1 MIKRLLA
8 IVMLL
13 PLLCSAAERPGKALA
28 ALLETCLAQ
37 EEIVPDSIYGG
48 IRQLEAVRHTHP
60 IYTAA
65 LARLYAERA
74 FLAQVYE
81 RETPSPADSLRQWSM
96 TEWYRRSQAL
106 FREVLANQE
115 LLHKERTKDWLPLVK
130 RGRRDKVFGGDMLY
144 VVWRA
149 MQGSLPDEYWS
160 KDSLLSMDRLI
171 AFYKKQDM
179 KEAVHWL
186 TWERNDSLS
195 LLTPSL
201 SARVAST
208 VYPGRDIPV
217 ELRLHNMREVTLK
230 VMCGK
235 KTVRK
240 LRIPLPSH
248 PATEQWKDTV
258 SLGTL
263 PAGRYKIIMDG
274 KAAVR
279 LLHRPERV
287 ETTLD
292 VCPQKIFTMGMPDGS
307 LRLWKVDA
315 MTGAPMDTLLVDTAD
330 MYRHFQYTPP
340 SMAEQ
345 RRTSIFTDRPIYRP
359 GQQVQVGGVVYTQRH
374 WNARVVSSLNIPVIL
389 RDARNR
395 AIDTVWVQTDT
406 LGVFS
411 CSFTLPESGRT
422 GTFSVHADGSSRPFS
437 VEEYRRPTFF
447 VSLSMD
453 STLIQGV
460 VTGYNGVPVR
470 RARVTATATRLACW
484 WHRGARDFHQLDTL
498 YTDSEGRFSYTLPSD
513 LTARG
518 DGLYP
523 RLRVKAVV
531 QSETG
536 EVQEAT
542 AYQRLFPDPPQPV
555 SESPWARS
563 VSDTIYVYETLIAG
577 RQLLRDTMWTAT
589 DTLFLPATPYEERY
603 GEGAVA
609 TWTYVKDGQLY
620 HEQRNIPRPLPQDTL
635 RYRWDTFRDRVRPGS
650 KERWAL
656 TVTRK
661 DGTPVSANVML
672 TLYDASLDALAS
684 QPWSLH
690 VSRYPSLPWAS
701 FDQRSDFSPYSQWLS
716 MWMTHWAQDERVT
729 DFSRFD
735 DIYFSPRYEKHYR
748 IFPIR
753 RLRMVKV
760 SAKKA
765 AASHDNVLM
774 STAALPLASANGKIA
789 GRAMDMEEAT
799 LDTAAPATDEEG
811 ESIGNKPLRSDFS
824 ETSFFY
830 PALRT
835 DSQGRVAVVFT
846 LPESLTSWHLR
857 GLTHTATLESL
868 TFSDTVIAQKPLMAE
883 LQLPRFLRTGDEV
896 SITATVSNICDEALS
911 GRAVLEILNGET
923 ERLIRR
929 ERVLFS
935 LASRTDTVYTFRL
948 SASGASPLICRW
960 QAESADASDGEQRAL
975 PVLSDIEH
983 ITSSEALTCTP
994 EQLERMH
1001 FDHLFPEGSTNRQLR
1016 KVVTD
1021 PVTAAKEALPQLTLP
1036 RHPDVWSLLG
1046 NYYAQTLLQAMHSPK
1061 ATVFAREYC
1070 LSQLSRLQ
1078 CADGHFAW
1086 FPGMKGNEWI
1096 TREVVR
1102 QLRRLNRLML
1112 HSGEDPSSE
1121 LFTLHAALLRKAET
1135 LVGKALDEE
1144 HALALKDAPNVKR
1157 RLTHPDGYYLS
1168 FPGGFLNSVDDR
1180 IARNVDALELMLE
1193 AYPKDTLMHRGI
1205 RRWILDQRR
1214 TEGWKNP
1221 WLTVC
1226 AVYALLCD
1234 SAVAG
1239 REQWVGVMADYDLPM
1254 QRVRSE
1260 ATGISLEVSHSVPEV
1275 QRITIQATRNFNYV
1289 HLTVPR
1295 SSLAEPLTQRSGYG
1309 WKDGFMYYREVHDDS
1324 TEYFIEQLPQGTY
1337 VFEEKQRLTRS
1348 GNVSTGVAK
1357 IECLYAPEF
1366 RAHTASQNMKYQR
1379 K

>member
-8 IVMLL
+8 IVMLF

-28 ALLETCLAQ
+28 SLLETCLSQ

-48 IRQLEAVRHTHP
+48 IRRLEAVRHTHP
-60 IYTAA
+60 VYTAA

-74 FLAQVYE
+74 YLAQVYE
-81 RETPSPADSLRQWSM
+81 RETPSPKDSIRQWSRV
-96 TEWYRRSQAL
+96 EWYTRSQAL

-115 LLHKERTKDWLPLVK
+115 LLHRERTKDWLPLVK
-130 RGRRDKVFGGDMLY
+130 RGRQDKVFGGDMLY
-144 VVWRA
+144 VVWHA
-149 MQGSLPDEYWS
+149 MQGSLPDEYWRN
-160 KDSLLSMDRLI
+160 DSLLSMERLI
-171 AFYKKQDM
+171 AFYREREM

-186 TWERNDSLS
+186 TWERDDSIS
-195 LLTPSL
+195 KLTPL
-201 SARVAST
+201 LNANVAQT
-208 VYPGRDIPV
+208 VYPGKDIRV
-217 ELRLHNMREVTLK
+217 ALSLRNMKEVTFKL
-230 VMCGK
+230 MSGK

-240 LRIPLPSH
+240 FRFPLAQH
-248 PATEQWKDTV
+248 PATERWHDTV

-274 KAAVR
+274 KAATR
-279 LLHRPERV
+279 LLRRPKCTEA
-287 ETTLD
+287 TFD
-292 VCPQKIFTMGMPDGS
+292 VCPQKVFTMGLPDGS
-307 LRLWKVDA
+307 VRLWKVDA
-315 MTGAPMDTLLVDTAD
+315 MTGAPMDTLLVDTSE
-330 MYRHFQYTPP
+330 MYSHYQYTPP
-340 SMAEQ
+340 SMSEQ

-359 GQQVQVGGVVYTQRH
+359 GQQVQVGGVIYSQRH
-374 WNARVVSSLNIPVIL
+374 WDARVVSNLNIPVVL
-389 RDARNR
+389 HDARNR

-406 LGVFS
+406 MGVFS

-422 GTFSVHADGSSRPFS
+422 GSFSLRAAGGYRAFR
-437 VEEYRRPTFF
+437 VEEYRRPTFY

-453 STLIQGV
+453 STLVQGV
-460 VTGYNGVPVR
+460 VMGYNGVPVR
-470 RARVTATATRLACW
+470 HARVTGTASRLACW
-484 WHRGARDFHQLDTL
+484 WYHGKLLPHQLDTV
-498 YTDSEGRFSYTLPSD
+498 YTDSEGRFSYTLPSKLID
-513 LTARG
+513 RRES
-518 DGLYP
+518 YFP

-536 EVQEAT
+536 EVQEAS
-542 AYQRLFPDPPQPV
+542 AFQRLFPDPPQP
-555 SESPWARS
+555 EEENPWARS
-563 VSDTIYVYETLIAG
+563 LSDTLYIYETLIAG
-577 RQLLRDTMWTAT
+577 NRLLRDTMWTTT

-603 GEGAVA
+603 GEGAVI
-609 TWTYVKDGQLY
+609 TWTYVKDGELY
-620 HEQRNIPRPLPQDTL
+620 REQRNIPRPLPQDTL

-650 KERWAL
+650 KERWSL

-684 QPWSLH
+684 QPWSLR
-690 VSRYPSLPWAS
+690 VTRYRSLPWAS
-701 FDQRSDFSPYSQWLS
+701 FDERNNFSPFSQWLS
-716 MWMTHWAQDERVT
+716 VWMTHWARNGKLT
-729 DFSRFD
+729 DFSHFD
-735 DIYFSPRYEKHYR
+735 DLYFTSRYER
-748 IFPIR
+748 
-753 RLRMVKV
+753 
-760 SAKKA
+760 
-765 AASHDNVLM
+765 
-774 STAALPLASANGKIA
+774 ALPLLYHGLKPVRVSARKSAGAANDYAVLSTSNGKIS
-789 GRAMDMEEAT
+789 GLAMAETAFGAQEGAVEE
-799 LDTAAPATDEEG
+799 E
-811 ESIGNKPLRSDFS
+811 ESIEGKALRSDFS

-830 PALRT
+830 PSLRT
-835 DSQGRVAVVFT
+835 DSRGRVAVVFT

-868 TFSDTVIAQKPLMAE
+868 SFSDTVIAQKPLMAE
-883 LQLPRFLRTGDEV
+883 LQLPRFLRVGDEV
-896 SITATVSNICDEALS
+896 TVTATVSNISDEALS
-911 GRAVLEILNGET
+911 GRAVLEVLNAET
-923 ERLIRR
+923 QRVMRR

-935 LASRTDTVYTFRL
+935 LASNTDTVYTFRL
-948 SASGASPLICRW
+948 SANGAPELICRW
-960 QAESADASDGEQRAL
+960 QAEGSDASDGEQRSI

-994 EQLERMH
+994 EELERMS

-1021 PVTAAKEALPQLTLP
+1021 PVTAAKEALPQLMLP
-1036 RHPDVWSLLG
+1036 RHSDVWSLLG
-1046 NYYAQTLLQAMHSPK
+1046 NYYAQTLLQAMRSPK
-1061 ATVFAREYC
+1061 ATVYGREYC
-1070 LSQLSRLQ
+1070 LSQLARLQ
-1078 CADGHFAW
+1078 CADGHFTW
-1086 FPGMKGNEWI
+1086 FPGMKPNEWI

-1112 HSGEDPSSE
+1112 NSGEDPSSS
-1121 LFTLHAALLRKAET
+1121 LFTLHAALLRKAEA
-1135 LVGKALDEE
+1135 LVGKTLDEE

-1168 FPGGFLNSVDDR
+1168 FPGGFSNSVDER
-1180 IARNVDALELMLE
+1180 LARNVEALELMLE

-1234 SAVAG
+1234 SSVAG
-1239 REQWVGVMADYDLPM
+1239 REQWVGVMSDYDLPM
-1254 QRVRSE
+1254 SRVQSE
-1260 ATGISLEVSHSVPEV
+1260 ATGIALQVSHDVPDV

-1295 SSLAEPLTQRSGYG
+1295 SSLAEPLSQRSGYG
-1309 WKDGFMYYREVHDDS
+1309 WKDGFLYYREVHDDR

-1348 GNVSTGVAK
+1348 GSVSTGVAK

-1366 RAHTASQNMKYQR
+1366 RAHTASQSLKYQR

>member
-1 MIKRLLA
+1 MIKRILA
-8 IVMLL
+8 IMMLF
-13 PLLCSAAERPGKALA
+13 PLLCSAAERPGKRLA
-28 ALLETCLAQ
+28 SLLETCLSR
-37 EEIVPDSIYGG
+37 EEIVPDSIYCG

-60 IYTAA
+60 VYTAA

-81 RETPSPADSLRQWSM
+81 RETPSPKDSLREWSRV
-96 TEWYRRSQAL
+96 EWYRRSQAL
-106 FREVLANQE
+106 FREVLANQD
-115 LLHKERTKDWLPLVK
+115 LLHGEHTKDWLPLVK
-130 RGRRDKVFGGDMLY
+130 RGRQDKVFGSDMLY

-149 MQGSLPDEYWS
+149 MQSSLPDEYWR

-171 AFYKKQDM
+171 AFYKEHEM

-201 SARVAST
+201 GARVAST
-208 VYPGRDIPV
+208 VYPGKDV
-217 ELRLHNMREVTLK
+217 LVALSLHNMREVTLK

-248 PATEQWKDTV
+248 HATEHWKDTV

-263 PAGRYKIIMDG
+263 PAGHYKIILDG

-279 LLHRPERV
+279 LLHRPKSV
-287 ETTLD
+287 ETALE
-292 VCPQKIFTMGMPDGS
+292 VCPQKVFTMGLPDGS

-330 MYRHFQYTPP
+330 MYRHFQYSPP
-340 SMAEQ
+340 SLGEQ

-374 WNARVVSSLNIPVIL
+374 WDARVVSNLNIPVIL
-389 RDARNR
+389 RDAYNR

-411 CSFTLPESGRT
+411 CNFTLPEHGRT
-422 GTFSVHADGSSRPFS
+422 GTFSVHAGSGSRHFS

-447 VSLSMD
+447 VTLSMD
-453 STLIQGV
+453 STLVQGV

-470 RARVTATATRLACW
+470 RALVTATASRLACW
-484 WHRGARDFHQLDTL
+484 WYHGMQTPYQLDTL
-498 YTDSEGRFSYTLPSD
+498 YTDSEGHFSYTLPSELID
-513 LTARG
+513 KSKSFF
-518 DGLYP
+518 P

-536 EVQEAT
+536 EVQEAS
-542 AYQRLFPDPPQPV
+542 AFQRLFPDPPQP
-555 SESPWARS
+555 EEEENPWARS
-563 VSDTIYVYETLIAG
+563 LSDTLYIYETLIAS
-577 RQLLRDTMWTAT
+577 RHVLRDTMWIAT
-589 DTLFLPATPYEERY
+589 DTLFLPDTPYEKRY

-609 TWTYVKDGQLY
+609 TWTYVKDGELY

-690 VSRYPSLPWAS
+690 VSRYSSLPWAS
-701 FDQRSDFSPYSQWLS
+701 FDQRGDFSPFSLWLS
-716 MWMTHWAQDERVT
+716 VWMTHWAQDERVT

-735 DIYFSPRYEKHYR
+735 DLYFSPRYERSYPMR
-748 IFPIR
+748 FL
-753 RLRMVKV
+753 RLKPVRV
-760 SAKKA
+760 SARKSARAANDYAVLSASDAKISGLAMRETAFGAQKGAVAQEDAVEEEESLEGKA
-765 AASHDNVLM
+765 
-774 STAALPLASANGKIA
+774 
-789 GRAMDMEEAT
+789 
-799 LDTAAPATDEEG
+799 
-811 ESIGNKPLRSDFS
+811 LRSDFS

-835 DSQGRVAVVFT
+835 DSQGRVTVVFT

-883 LQLPRFLRTGDEV
+883 LQLPRFLRRGDEV
-896 SITATVSNICDEALS
+896 SITATVSNISDGALS
-911 GRAVLEILNGET
+911 GHAVLEILNGET
-923 ERLIRR
+923 ERVIRS
-929 ERVLFS
+929 ERVPFS
-935 LASRTDTVYTFRL
+935 LASHKDTVYTFRL
-948 SASGASPLICRW
+948 SEYGASQLICRW

-975 PVLSDIEH
+975 PVLSDVEH
-983 ITSSEALTCTP
+983 ITSSEALSCTP
-994 EQLERMH
+994 EELERMR

-1021 PVTAAKEALPQLTLP
+1021 PVTAAKEALPELTLP
-1036 RHPDVWSLLG
+1036 RHSDVWSLLG
-1046 NYYAQTLLQAMHSPK
+1046 NYYAQTLLQAMHSSK

-1070 LSQLSRLQ
+1070 LSQLARLQ

-1112 HSGEDPSSE
+1112 HSGEDPSSS

-1193 AYPKDTLMHRGI
+1193 AYPKDTIMHRGI

-1239 REQWVGVMADYDLPM
+1239 REQWVGVMADYDLPV

-1260 ATGISLEVSHSVPEV
+1260 ATGISLELSHSVPDV
-1275 QRITIQATRNFNYV
+1275 QRITILATRNFDYV

-1295 SSLAEPLTQRSGYG
+1295 SSLAEPISQNSGYG
-1309 WKDGFMYYREVHDDS
+1309 WKDGFMYYREVHDDR

-1348 GNVSTGVAK
+1348 GSVSTGVAK

-1366 RAHTASQNMKYQR
+1366 RAHTASQNLKYQR